1 MCFSPEASFTSG
13 VILSAVGIAA
23 LKKIQVPSQTA
34 FASIPLVFG
43 VQQIAEG
50 FVWMSFEEPAF
61 AFAQNAGMYTFLFVA
76 RVLWPVLM
84 PFAVLRMEE
93 EGGLISEDR
102 GQKSEIRVRKKIFQ
116 ILIGMGSV
124 VAIYYSY
131 CLLFLNVA
139 PNISGHHVQYIS
151 DFPESLAVPVFFIY
165 AVAGI
170 APMFVSSIQRMR
182 AFGVLMFVSCLITGV
197 FYLEF
202 LTSVWCFFA
211 ALTSLMIIWI
221 LQGTR
226 TVRSL
231 SPA

>member
-13 VILSAVGIAA
+13 FILSAVGIAA

-50 FVWMSFEEPAF
+50 FVWMSFADPAF

-84 PFAVLRMEE
+84 PFAVLRMEK
-93 EGGLISEDR
+93 EGGQMSENR
-102 GQKSEIRVRKKIFQ
+102 GRKSESRVRKRILQ

-124 VAIYYSY
+124 VAVYYSY

-165 AVAGI
+165 AIAGI

-211 ALTSLMIIWI
+211 AVISVMILWI
-221 LQGTR
+221 
-226 TVRSL
+226 VSRSK
-231 SPA
+231 S